1 MKNNI
6 PGFLPLA
13 FILYV
18 LTMFAHAQD
27 TPAGQYYQNS
37 WNNTNTHSGYLLTTG
52 QYTLYLHPEGE
63 NAFVFPC
70 VKPAKLISPYGPRG
84 GRMHTGVDLKQNLG
98 DSIVAAWDGCVR
110 MAKESY
116 YGYGKLV
123 VIRHE
128 NGLETLYA
136 HLSKVCVKENT
147 YVKAGDLIGLAGRTG
162 RATTEH
168 LHFETRFL
176 YEPFNPTI
184 IINVETR
191 MLISDTL
198 HINNKKFKA
207 GSMPATDTITMSKQ
221 NLCDLFEDFSVDT
234 ITPTADSSTS
244 LPPRPAPPA
253 KKTYHIVVKGDSLYK
268 ISKRYGISISKLCKI
283 NNMKETDILS
293 LGRKIK
299 LE

>member
-1 MKNNI
+1 MKRNI
-6 PGFLPLA
+6 HLINYPFWLLA
-13 FILYV
+13 V
-18 LTMFAHAQD
+18 LTMSVYAQD
-27 TPAGQYYQNS
+27 IPAKQYYQNS
-37 WNNTNTHSGYLLTTG
+37 WNNTNTHSGYLLTNS
-52 QYTLYLHPEGE
+52 QYTLCLNTEGE
-63 NAFVFPC
+63 NTFVFPC
-70 VKPAKLISPYGPRG
+70 VKATKLISPYGPRG

-123 VIRHE
+123 VIRHA

-147 YVKAGDLIGLAGRTG
+147 FVKAGDLIGLAGRTG

-176 YEPFNPTI
+176 YEPFNPATI
-184 IINVETR
+184 INIDKR

-198 HINNKKFKA
+198 SVHNKKFKA
-207 GSMPATDTITMSKQ
+207 GVPAVTDTAISYKQ
-221 NLCDLFEDFSVDT
+221 MLSDLFEDFSTDT
-234 ITPTADSSTS
+234 TPSVKDSIVM
-244 LPPRPAPPA
+244 PVPAPPA

-268 ISKRYGISISKLCKI
+268 ISKRYGVSISKLCKI